1 MTSQPVTMHTPQ
13 RREGDGLGG
22 LRDRAVTFEELRE
35 QAIAPRREGLSRR
48 QIRDRLKVGNNDLL
62 NRPLEGEAPPEW
74 TKRPNAKDDLR
85 SRAREMRLQGM
96 TYDRIQLELG
106 CSKSSTSP
114 WVRDL
119 PKPERPPR
127 TPEEASAIAK
137 RGWEATMRRREIARQ
152 QTKFDAAREI
162 GRMTDRELF
171 LVGVGPYWA
180 EGSKSKPHHLSEEVT
195 FINSDPD
202 MIQLYL
208 AWLALLGV
216 EPGRLRYR
224 VMIHES
230 AQVADAEHYWADT
243 AGVDVTTLERTTLKK
258 HNPKTVRKN
267 VGEGYRG
274 CLVVRVLQGA
284 DLYRRI
290 EGWWYGIVVG
300 AKSTA

>member
-1 MTSQPVTMHTPQ
+1 M
-13 RREGDGLGG
+13 GG
-22 LRDRAVTFEELRE
+22 LLDGSTTFEELRE
-35 QAIAPRREGLSRR
+35 RAIALRKEGMSRR
-48 QIRDRLKVGNNDLL
+48 QIRDRLKVSNNDIL
-62 NRPLEGEAPPEW
+62 NRLLEGEPPPEW

-85 SRAREMRLQGM
+85 ARAREMRLQGM

-106 CSKSSTSP
+106 CSKSSISL

-119 PKPERPPR
+119 PKPDRPPR
-127 TPEEASAIAK
+127 TREEASAIAK
-137 RGWEATMRRREIARQ
+137 RGWEATLREREIARQ
-152 QTKFDAAREI
+152 RTKLAAAREV
-162 GRMTDRELF
+162 GELTDRELF
-171 LVGVGPYWA
+171 LIGVGLYWS
-180 EGSKSKPHHLSEEVT
+180 EGSKSKPHNPTERAI

-208 AWLALLGV
+208 AWLSLLGV
-216 EPGRLRYR
+216 EPERLRYR

-230 AQVADAEHYWADT
+230 AQVADAERYWAEII
-243 AGVDVTTLERTTLKK
+243 GVDVTTLERTTLKK

-274 CLVVRVLQGA
+274 CLVVRVLKSA

-300 AKSTA
+300 ARSTI